1 MGLNKFSSLKKL
13 RISIFSAFHP
23 FRGGIA
29 QFNERLVKEL
39 QKEHEVQTF
48 TFKKQYPDFLFPGT
62 TQFVASENKGL
73 KAQRIVS
80 TFNPFTYFA
89 GAKKIKQSKPTI
101 FIVNYWMPIFA
112 VFTAL
117 FSRFLPRKTKKIA
130 LVHNLIPHEKRF
142 VDSFLNRIFL
152 SQYSHFI
159 VLSKAVEEAILAIQP
174 SAKICN
180 ITHPWYDHFGLKIE
194 RQKAHDRLKT
204 DANKK
209 TILFF
214 GLIRDYKGLDV
225 LLKSFSSLTE
235 DYQLIIAG
243 EVYGN
248 REKYDQLIQE
258 SANSAIYFFNQYIP
272 DDEVANYFSA
282 ADVCVLPYKS
292 ATQSGISATSFHF
305 EVPLIATNVGGLSET
320 IEQGKTGIIVPP
332 NDEKALFLAII
343 DFFES
348 DNVDFFKENIRNEK
362 IKNSWENFSKEL
374 INFALKEY

>member
-1 MGLNKFSSLKKL
+1 MKKQ

-48 TFKKQYPDFLFPGT
+48 TFKKQYPDFLFPGI

-80 TFNPFTYFA
+80 TFNPFSYFA

-292 ATQSGISATSFHF
+292 ATQSGITATSFHF

-320 IEQGKTGIIVPP
+320 IEHGKTGIVVPP

-374 INFALKEY
+374 INFALKED